1 MGEGVGVGWPGV
13 KVCAGMDCETVDP
26 LMKKDKLTPLHVQ
39 LALVCY
45 VCMSVACNVCMSVA
59 CNVCMSVACNVC
71 MSVACNVCM
80 SVACN
85 VCMSV
90 ACFRLSGRV
99 DYIQF

>member
-13 KVCAGMDCETVDP
+13 KVCPGMDSETVDP
-26 LMKKDKLTPLHVQ
+26 LMKKDKLTLLHVQ

-45 VCMSVACNVCMSVA
+45 
-59 CNVCMSVACNVC
+59 
-71 MSVACNVCM
+71 
-80 SVACN
+80 

>member
-1 MGEGVGVGWPGV
+1 
-13 KVCAGMDCETVDP
+13 MDCETVDP

-59 CNVCMSVACNVC
+59 C
-71 MSVACNVCM
+71 
-80 SVACN
+80 
-85 VCMSV
+85 
-90 ACFRLSGRV
+90 FRLSGRV